1 MNQPSSNTGAYYR
14 YPVTGLMAA
23 MFAVASPIDALAS
36 EAVYGSYASIQVNVD
51 ALNQNIPGDLG
62 NEPTIAIN
70 PTNPSNMVIGWRLR
84 PVGSGLIS
92 AGNAYTFNQGATWHG
107 SPTLPAL
114 PNQKRTDPALD
125 VDSLGNF
132 YFQSYATGG
141 GVPDANSVFKS
152 IDGGVNWQT
161 PVYQFSGDRNF
172 ITIDRTGGIGEGNIY
187 STWSSDSNP
196 DPGYVPK
203 YFVRSTDQGASYQQP
218 IDGLPVY
225 VGFGRMTVGPE
236 GEVYISGR
244 DWVSD
249 INDAGTVFENFY
261 FLKSLDAKDATI
273 SPTFT
278 ATTVDMGGKPVD
290 LTFNA
295 PNPRGGM
302 YEVVVATDHS
312 PSTTRGNIYM
322 LTSVLPRD
330 YHTCDPDDPELCT
343 ITDPMDVHFAR
354 SADGGETWSAPKR
367 INDDP
372 AKPTSI
378 QWFPMMGVAPNS
390 RIDAVWYDTRNGTG
404 TKPYRISQLYYSYSW
419 DGGLT
424 WSPNQPVSQPFNTY
438 LPYDP
443 GTENQKDK
451 LGDYAQLV
459 SDANGAHI
467 AYAAT
472 FNGEQDVYYLNVF
485 PDCNNN
491 AVSDVLDIQNR
502 VSGDTNFN
510 HLADSCENISV
521 KGDLD
526 GDRDVDQ
533 LDLNVVLAAR
543 NQPASGVND
552 PRDLDKNG
560 VINVLDLRKLTLLCT
575 RPRCAV

>member
-1 MNQPSSNTGAYYR
+1 MMGYRNPNSTPRSIGLPTSIALLAMTSAVSATQVNFGAY
-14 YPVTGLMAA
+14 T
-23 MFAVASPIDALAS
+23 
-36 EAVYGSYASIQVNVD
+36 SIQVNVD
-51 ALNQNIPGDLG
+51 ALNQNILGDLG
-62 NEPTIAIN
+62 NEPTLAIN
-70 PTNPSNMVIGWRLR
+70 PINPSNIVIGWRSR
-84 PVGSGLIS
+84 SAGSALIG
-92 AGNAYTFNQGATWHG
+92 AGNAYSFNQGSTWQV
-107 SPTLPAL
+107 SPNLPAL
-114 PNQKRTDPALD
+114 TNQKRTDPALD

-152 IDGGVNWQT
+152 VDGGVSWQS

-172 ITIDRTGGIGEGNIY
+172 IAIDRTGGIGEGNIY

-196 DPGYVPK
+196 DAHYVPK

-218 IDGLPVY
+218 NDSLPVY
-225 VGFGRMTVGPE
+225 IGFGRMTVGPE

-244 DWVSD
+244 DWNSD

-261 FLKSLDAKDATI
+261 FLKSLDAKDATL
-273 SPTFT
+273 SPTFS
-278 ATTVDMGGKPVD
+278 AKTVDMGGKPVD
-290 LTFNA
+290 LTYHA

-302 YEVVVATDHS
+302 YEVVVAADHS
-312 PSTTRGNIYM
+312 QSATRGNIYM
-322 LTSVLPRD
+322 MTSVLPND

-343 ITDPMDVHFAR
+343 ITDPMDVHFVR
-354 SADGGETWSAPKR
+354 SSDGGETWSTPKR
-367 INDDP
+367 LNDDP
-372 AKPTSI
+372 AGPNAI
-378 QWFPMMGVAPNS
+378 QWFPMLGVAPNS

-404 TKPYRISQLYYSYSW
+404 NKPYRISQLYYSYSW

-443 GTENQKDK
+443 GTENQRDK
-451 LGDYAQLV
+451 LGDYAQLI
-459 SDANGAHI
+459 SDANGAHV

-491 AVSDVLDIQNR
+491 AVSDVVDIQQR
-502 VSGDTNFN
+502 HSGDTNAN
-510 HLADSCENISV
+510 HLPDSCENISV
-521 KGDLD
+521 VGDID
-526 GDRDVDQ
+526 GDKDVDQ
-533 LDLNVVLAAR
+533 LDLNQVLAAR
-543 NQPASGVND
+543 NKPASAPND
-552 PRDLDKNG
+552 PRDLDGNG
-560 VINVLDLRKLTLLCT
+560 TINANDARKLTLLCT

>member
-1 MNQPSSNTGAYYR
+1 MKQSNQSSRHVCYSLTSLIAS
-14 YPVTGLMAA
+14 AI
-23 MFAVASPIDALAS
+23 AVVSPFDVQAS
-36 EAVYGSYASIQVNVD
+36 AVIFGSYTSVQVNVD
-51 ALNQNIPGDLG
+51 QFGQNIPGDLG
-62 NEPTIAIN
+62 NEPTIALN
-70 PTNPSNMVIGWRLR
+70 PINPSNMVVGWRLR
-84 PVGSGLIS
+84 PPASTLIS
-92 AGNAYTFNQGATWHG
+92 AGSAFTLNQGSSWQV
-107 SPTLPAL
+107 SPILPAL

-152 IDGGVNWQT
+152 VDGGASWGA

-172 ITIDRTGGIGEGNIY
+172 IAIDRTGGIGEGNIY
-187 STWSSDSNP
+187 SVWSSDSNP
-196 DPGYVPK
+196 DPNYLPK

-218 IDGLPVY
+218 VDDLPVY

-244 DWVSD
+244 DWLSD
-249 INDAGTVFENFY
+249 TYEAGTVFENYY
-261 FLKSLDAKDATI
+261 FMKSLDAKNPDV

-278 ATTVDMGGKPVD
+278 AKAVDMGGRPID
-290 LTFNA
+290 LSMNA

-302 YEVVVATDHS
+302 TEVVIASDHS
-312 PSTTRGNIYM
+312 QSAMRGNIYM
-322 LTSVLPRD
+322 LTNVLPND
-330 YHTCDPDDPELCT
+330 FQSCDPVDPESCVLND
-343 ITDPMDVHFAR
+343 IMDIHFV
-354 SADGGETWSAPKR
+354 SSVDGGETWSLPVR
-367 INDDP
+367 VNDDP

-390 RIDAVWYDTRNGTG
+390 RIDAVWYDTRNGSG
-404 TKPYRISQLYYSYSW
+404 AKPYRMSQLYYSYSW
-419 DGGLT
+419 DGGVT
-424 WSPNQPVSQPFNTY
+424 WSPNKPVTPEFNTH
-438 LPYDP
+438 LPYDT

-459 SDANGAHI
+459 SDANGAHV

-491 AVSDVLDIQNR
+491 ALSDVQDIELR
-502 VSGDTNFN
+502 RSGDINGN
-510 HLADSCENISV
+510 HQPDSCENITV
-521 KGDLD
+521 IGDID
-526 GDRDVDQ
+526 GDKDVDQ
-533 LDLNVVLAAR
+533 LDINLVNAAK
-543 NQPASGVND
+543 NKPANGPTD
-552 PRDLDKNG
+552 PRDLDHNG
-560 VINVLDLRKLTLLCT
+560 VINLLDARKQTLLCT